1 MAMLLA
7 SNLIRYRGFPA
18 VGGGW
23 ATGSTAMRGG
33 SATQSTFHA
42 AGCLH
47 QPRKLCEAKHDV
59 VQHEHSDVVG

>member
-7 SNLIRYRGFPA
+7 SNLIRYRGFHA

-23 ATGSTAMRGG
+23 VTGSTAMRGG

-42 AGCLH
+42 AGCLY
-47 QPRKLCEAKHDV
+47 QPRKLCEAKHDAV
-59 VQHEHSDVVG
+59 RHERSRVVG